1 MRFER
6 ADIYST
12 SSDRRLRYAA
22 ATRLRILSL
31 RCDSAPARVCD
42 TLLLLLCYA
51 GEQLR
56 PISVGLGGCWRASA
70 GCDASG
76 GVSGVMQGSA
86 VKTEEARARK
96 RARAGGEDEGAVA
109 ADEPHRP
116 ANYVLRYTCEGHDN
130 SLSSLKFSP
139 DGKWLASA
147 CEPCPSHRGCF
158 ASCALDLDFRPVTTA
173 ARTDVPIDVASGG

>member
-1 MRFER
+1 MHDAARAPRRRPRAPPAPPPTFER
-6 ADIYST
+6 
-12 SSDRRLRYAA
+12 R
-22 ATRLRILSL
+22 
-31 RCDSAPARVCD
+31 ARW
-42 TLLLLLCYA
+42 LLLLCSA
-51 GEQLR
+51 GEQPR
-56 PISVGLGGCWRASA
+56 PINVGLSSCWRAVP

-76 GVSGVMQGSA
+76 GVSGVMEGSA

-96 RARAGGEDEGAVA
+96 RARAGAQNEGAVA

-147 CEPCPSHRGCF
+147 CEPCPLRRGCF
-158 ASCALDLDFRPVTTA
+158 ASCALPLDLDFRPVTTA
-173 ARTDVPIDVASGG
+173 ARTDVRVDVASGG